1 MHHHLAAIL
10 GYRSAERRPKGKDH
24 SKPAG
29 KEERPK
35 ALPDA
40 ESARDKPDAKR

>member
-1 MHHHLAAIL
+1 MHHHLATIL
-10 GYRSAERRPKGKDH
+10 GYRSGDRRPKRKDH

-29 KEERPK
+29 KEESPN

-40 ESARDKPDAKR
+40 ESAWDKPDAKR

>member
-10 GYRSAERRPKGKDH
+10 GYRLGERWPKRKDH

-35 ALPDA
+35 ALSDA
-40 ESARDKPDAKR
+40 ESSGAKPDAKR